1 MKTYR
6 FTSGTSKSDMTMGLG
21 IPAAIVIPMLIT
33 YLILFYSGVGVFA
46 EYKSLAFLVL
56 LPGLFITYL
65 LIKKMLKSIKKDYVV
80 KLDGVNIEVFENGR
94 EVVSGQVSYCEIK
107 EAHDK
112 LVRVDMYSDADKISF
127 RARPKEYK
135 AITGFTSFN
144 PFGTSSLTDMD
155 NLLALGMEIESVVED
170 RK

>member
-1 MKTYR
+1 MKTYK
-6 FTSGTSKSDMTMGLG
+6 FTAGTSKSDMIMGLG
-21 IPAAIVIPMLIT
+21 LPAAIVIPMLIT
-33 YLILFYSGVGVFA
+33 YLILFYSGVGVFSG
-46 EYKSLAFLVL
+46 YKLLAFLAV
-56 LPGLFITYL
+56 LPGLFVTYL
-65 LIKKMLKSIKKDYVV
+65 LIKKMLKSIIKNYVV
-80 KLDGVNIEVFENGR
+80 KLDGVNIEVFENGK
-94 EVVSGQVSYCEIK
+94 EVVSGQVLYCEIK

>member
-6 FTSGTSKSDMTMGLG
+6 FTSGTSKSDMIMGLG

-112 LVRVDMYSDADKISF
+112 ISF